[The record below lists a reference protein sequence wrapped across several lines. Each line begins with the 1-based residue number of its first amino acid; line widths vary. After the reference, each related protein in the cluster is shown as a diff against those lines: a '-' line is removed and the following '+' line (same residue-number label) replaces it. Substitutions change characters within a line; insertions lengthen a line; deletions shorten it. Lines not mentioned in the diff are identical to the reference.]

1 MSEPNT
7 TINNQRT
14 RQSTISVHD
23 NQQSAD
29 GVATELAQ
37 Q

>member
-14 RQSTISVHD
+14 RQSTISWWCSHRTGT
-23 NQQSAD
+23 AM
-29 GVATELAQ
+29 
-37 Q
+37 